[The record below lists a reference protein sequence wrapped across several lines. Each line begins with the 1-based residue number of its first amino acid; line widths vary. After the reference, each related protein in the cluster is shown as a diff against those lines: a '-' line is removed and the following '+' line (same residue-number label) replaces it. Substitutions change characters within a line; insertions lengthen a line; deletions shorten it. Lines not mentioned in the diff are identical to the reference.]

1 MSASYRGIM
10 IVNAFLHS
18 AKFEEIYEWLK
29 EASRH
34 AGLFLDVC
42 TNADILTAEDDKA
55 LCEKYDFCLFW
66 DKDILL
72 ARRLE
77 RAGLRLFNSSEAI
90 EICDDKALTYER
102 MLGKVK
108 MPETIDI
115 PFTFSGI
122 GYDGNSFLEKIGDRL
137 GYPYVIKENKG
148 SFGAQVYLAD
158 SIESARNIL
167 KKTDAR
173 PAIAQRFIESSS
185 GRDIRINMVGDRAVA
200 AMERYNDN
208 DFRANI
214 TNGGSMRV
222 HEVTECELEIAR
234 SAMREIGL
242 DFAGV
247 DILCAEDGPLLCEVN
262 SNAHFKNI
270 FDCTGVNVADY
281 IMEYIRRTLEE
292 NN

>member
-1 MSASYRGIM
+1 M

-18 AKFEEIYEWLK
+18 AKFDEIYEWLK
-29 EASRH
+29 EASQK
-34 AGLFLDVC
+34 AGLLLDVC
-42 TNADILTAEDDKA
+42 VNADAITEEDDRA

-77 RAGLRLFNSSEAI
+77 RAGLRCFNSARAI

-102 MLGKVK
+102 LLGKVA
-108 MPETIDI
+108 MPDTINI
-115 PFTFSGI
+115 PFTYSVI
-122 GYDGNSFLEKIGDRL
+122 GYNEKFFLRKIENAF

-148 SFGAQVYLAD
+148 SFGAQVYLAGSFD
-158 SIESARNIL
+158 EAADIL
-167 KKTDAR
+167 QKTEGR
-173 PAIAQRFIESSS
+173 PSIAQRFIEESA
-185 GRDIRINMVGDRAVA
+185 GKDVRINMVGGQAVA
-200 AMERYNDN
+200 AMERFNDN

-214 TNGGSMRV
+214 TNGGSMRPHNV
-222 HEVTECELEIAR
+222 SDEELAVARCVMTEL
-234 SAMREIGL
+234 GL

-247 DILCAEDGPLLCEVN
+247 DILYSEDGPMLCEVN

-281 IMEYIRRTLEE
+281 IMKYIKKSLGDES
-292 NN
+292 